1 MSAVIRTQ
9 TENKDDILYVVTKGA
24 PEVLEP
30 RLKNKPSDFM
40 RGYKTYASQG
50 GRVIA
55 LAYRELNP
63 DDEVDQSVIR
73 GSDRDAAESG
83 LVFGGFAVFQCPLK
97 PESEIS
103 LR

>member
-1 MSAVIRTQ
+1 MIRTQ
-9 TENKDDILYVVTKGA
+9 ADNKDDILYVVTKGA

-30 RLKNKPSDFM
+30 RLRHKPSDFL
-40 RGYKTYASQG
+40 RGYKSYASQG

-63 DDEVDQSVIR
+63 ENEADQSVIR

-83 LVFGGFAVFQCPLK
+83 LTFGGFAVFQCPLK
-97 PESEIS
+97 QESEVS